1 MLRVNAVMSTAC
13 ISTMLNE
20 TRCVNCFTYTIILVV
35 GEGGSLRLQNVLSS
49 VSWVNYVIMK
59 PVEWKYDFLSIFSQL
74 QGIKS
79 SEKRGVIFV

>member
-35 GEGGSLRLQNVLSS
+35 GEGSSLRVGNVLSS
-49 VSWVNYVIMK
+49 VSWVNYVIK
-59 PVEWKYDFLSIFSQL
+59 HSQERKHCLLSTISQKMPL
-74 QGIKS
+74 KS
-79 SEKRGVIFV
+79 EEKHTVNLV